1 MKDGSTTGH
10 AEIKEECRMKK
21 NEENDPNFY
30 YFYFNIEHWYDF
42 NRHRPINIRSE
53 ISRASTQLSQL
64 ASKKRLFD
72 IDRV

>member
-1 MKDGSTTGH
+1 MKFWLFLIWVTMLSMKDGSTTGH

-42 NRHRPINIRSE
+42 NRQTGMGEN
-53 ISRASTQLSQL
+53 
-64 ASKKRLFD
+64 LFKD
-72 IDRV
+72 